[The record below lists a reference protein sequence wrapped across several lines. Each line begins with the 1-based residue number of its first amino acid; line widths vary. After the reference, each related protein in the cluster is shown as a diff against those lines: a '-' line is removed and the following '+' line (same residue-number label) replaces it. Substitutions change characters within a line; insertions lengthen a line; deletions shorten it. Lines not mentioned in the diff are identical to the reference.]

1 MTGTSRYLAVLLLV
15 ILANF
20 WVSWDHHMRVS
31 SEWAELRASLKKGL
45 TCVVIAPAEEA
56 KHQSEPLSINLQNTQ

>member
-31 SEWAELRASLKKGL
+31 LEWAELRASLKKGL
-45 TCVVIAPAEEA
+45 TCVVVKPAEEA
-56 KHQSEPLSINLQNTQ
+56 KPLCEQLSINLQNTK